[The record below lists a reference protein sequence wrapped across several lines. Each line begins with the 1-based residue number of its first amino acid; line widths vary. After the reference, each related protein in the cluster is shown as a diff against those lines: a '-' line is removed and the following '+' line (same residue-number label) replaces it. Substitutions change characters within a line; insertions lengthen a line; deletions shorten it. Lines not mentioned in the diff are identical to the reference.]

1 MDKLT
6 IGDAIL
12 SRIEERVDTSFTAEG
27 IFSAFDL
34 EQNPIRRNA
43 FNDSVLPVVEAGRA
57 DMIRRCE
64 RRGLHSAM
72 ARSALVT
79 AQALRG
85 ERAT

>member
-12 SRIEERVDTSFTAEG
+12 SRIEETADTSFTAEG
-27 IFSAFDL
+27 FFPAFDL
-34 EQNPIRRNA
+34 EQSPIPRNG
-43 FNDSVLPVVEAGRA
+43 FSDSVLPIVEAGRA
-57 DMIRRCE
+57 DMIRRCG

-72 ARSALVT
+72 ARRGLVT
-79 AQALRG
+79 ARALRG